1 MRTIIYICILVVLFF
16 VPLDRVNISDLLP
29 IEAVSIDVV
38 NDNIIVET
46 DLGNVGVGGTVSD
59 AVKNLKDNTP
69 AIVYLD
75 TVKYLVVST
84 DANMYAEEF
93 KQWIRSGVD
102 VYVGDIT
109 GSVEDALAYLK
120 AHRKLPDQVAE

>member
-1 MRTIIYICILVVLFF
+1 
-16 VPLDRVNISDLLP
+16 VNISDLLP

-46 DLGNVGVGGTVSD
+46 DLGNVGVGRTVSD

-93 KQWIRSGVD
+93 KKWIRSGVD

-109 GSVEDALAYLK
+109 GSVEDVLAYLK

>member
-46 DLGNVGVGGTVSD
+46 DLGNVGVGRTVSD

-109 GSVEDALAYLK
+109 GSVEDVLAYLK